1 MIHSQYTEATDATGV
16 TMEPF
21 LTIKDIDL
29 DKLDKDQTQLEE
41 YFYTQLRGQGAA
53 YDHIGFS
60 WVQTG
65 KTWTLY
71 GYGWWNYE
79 D

>member
-1 MIHSQYTEATDATGV
+1 
-16 TMEPF
+16 MEPL

>member
-1 MIHSQYTEATDATGV
+1 
-16 TMEPF
+16 MEP
-21 LTIKDIDL
+21 LMTIKGINL
-29 DKLDKDQTQLEE
+29 NAIEKTKEELEE
-41 YFYTQLRGQGAA
+41 YMYNALRGQGAA

-65 KTWTLY
+65 DTWTLY

-79 D
+79 GR